1 MKKVIGVMALVVMLG
16 CAGEGKKV
24 PEECAWKGD
33 CPSGWTKDGN
43 TCVYNGDT
51 VSIEGTVKEYV
62 FGTKVDGAVVKIMDY
77 NTLIPPC
84 GVSDSNGFV
93 RIEGIPKGTDV
104 TAVVSAGPDKDAFGN
119 PTYYFHFVGEPIE
132 NDVTGETFV
141 HISASLASIILAQL
155 QKKDES
161 FQQLPDHGVVAGL
174 IIEDPTLPKYVE
186 GATVAI
192 SPADDFTKYFYVSK
206 DKPMPNIIDQTDSA
220 GTFIVG
226 NAPPGEAVIT
236 AYAGTPTAPIGSTN
250 LVIYENSVA
259 IANILKK

>member
-16 CAGEGKKV
+16 CEGGGKKV

-43 TCVYNGDT
+43 TCVYNGET
-51 VSIEGTVKEYV
+51 VSIEGTVEVYV
-62 FGTKVDGAVVKIMDY
+62 LGTKVDGAVVKIMDY
-77 NTLIPPC
+77 DTLIPPC
-84 GVSDSNGFV
+84 GVSDSKGFV

-119 PTYYFHFVGEPIE
+119 PTYYFHFVGGTIE
-132 NDVTGETFV
+132 NDVTGETFI
-141 HISASLASIILAQL
+141 HISASLASMFLGILGM
-155 QKKDES
+155 EGIE
-161 FQQLPDHGVVAGL
+161 PDHGVVAGL
-174 IIEDPTLPKYVE
+174 IIEDPSQPKYVE

-192 SPADDFTKYFYVSK
+192 SPSDDFTKYFYVSGDMPPK
-206 DKPMPNIIDQTDSA
+206 LLDKTDSS

-236 AYAGTPTAPIGSTN
+236 AYAGTPTAPIGSTK

>member
-16 CAGEGKKV
+16 CEGGGKKV

-43 TCVYNGDT
+43 TCVYNGET
-51 VSIEGTVKEYV
+51 VSIEGTVEVYV
-62 FGTKVDGAVVKIMDY
+62 LGTKVDGAVVKIMDY
-77 NTLIPPC
+77 DTLIPPC
-84 GVSDSNGFV
+84 GVSDSKGFV

-119 PTYYFHFVGEPIE
+119 PTYYFHFVGGTIE
-132 NDVTGETFV
+132 NDVTGETFI
-141 HISASLASIILAQL
+141 HISASLASMFLGILGM
-155 QKKDES
+155 EGIE
-161 FQQLPDHGVVAGL
+161 PDHGVVAGL
-174 IIEDPTLPKYVE
+174 IIEDPSQPKYVE

-192 SPADDFTKYFYVSK
+192 SPSDDFTKYFYVSGDMPPK
-206 DKPMPNIIDQTDSA
+206 LLDKTDSS

-226 NAPPGEAVIT
+226 NAPPREAVIT
-236 AYAGTPTAPIGSTN
+236 AYAGTPTAPIGSTK